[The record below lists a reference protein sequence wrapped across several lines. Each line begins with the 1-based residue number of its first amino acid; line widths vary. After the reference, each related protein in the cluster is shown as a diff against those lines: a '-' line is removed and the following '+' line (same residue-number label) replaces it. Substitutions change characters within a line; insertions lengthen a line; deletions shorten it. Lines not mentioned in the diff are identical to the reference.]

1 MSERGCRAR
10 GWERSLLSKNSEVQ
24 QMKTERK
31 EDSLKGLKSR
41 RGDDENGRRRGD

>member
-31 EDSLKGLKSR
+31 EDSQEGLKAEGAFVR
-41 RGDDENGRRRGD
+41 TEEEKED